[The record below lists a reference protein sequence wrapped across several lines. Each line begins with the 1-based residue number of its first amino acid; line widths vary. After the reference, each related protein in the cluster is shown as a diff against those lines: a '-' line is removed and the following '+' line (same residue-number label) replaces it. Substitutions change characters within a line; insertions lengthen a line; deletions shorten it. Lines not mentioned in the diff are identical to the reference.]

1 MCGRYSDGGA
11 INAAVVLRIGLKV
24 LCLGRFKG
32 DPAALVVG
40 FRKGQIA
47 VRSGDDD
54 GRKFV
59 TESGLL
65 VGGNTLPNGEANFM
79 WQDFLTRE
87 QFATVLY
94 RFAQKFGL
102 N

>member
-1 MCGRYSDGGA
+1 MRKRQKTEKAPSTGRKILRGGFHYAGRCLDGGA

-54 GRKFV
+54 GLADAGGRSQPR
-59 TESGLL
+59 SG
-65 VGGNTLPNGEANFM
+65 GGS
-79 WQDFLTRE
+79 RS
-87 QFATVLY
+87 
-94 RFAQKFGL
+94 
-102 N
+102 